1 MKQKGFTLIE
11 LLVVV
16 AIIGTLSAIGVVAF
30 DGYTKNAKDTAVKQ
44 NCKYVISKIN
54 ETLGFCS
61 FNPSESVPLMSIG
74 GRTTIENVSC
84 NKNSTNLGQFLIK
97 IINHVNNDGLDNP
110 FGNVGG
116 MKGSAF
122 GPIGA
127 HQQSSGLAWK
137 KLMLSNS
144 YDKLSLGRCVVQY
157 DTGSLGT
164 DEIGVTGF
172 YEQGSSRCGGTNN
185 ICEAKKMTQ
194 TFKTFDPRWE
204 IKASH

>member
-16 AIIGTLSAIGVVAF
+16 AIIGILAAVGVVAY

-44 NCKYVISKIN
+44 NCEYVLSKIN

-61 FNPSESVPLMSIG
+61 FNPNKTVSLMSIG
-74 GRTTIENVSC
+74 GRSTIENVPC
-84 NKNSTNLGQFLIK
+84 DKGSTNLGQFLIK
-97 IINHVNNDGLDNP
+97 IINHVNNEGLENP

-116 MKGSAF
+116 SKDCAH

-127 HQQSSGLAWK
+127 HQPSSGKTWK
-137 KLMLSNS
+137 DLMLSNNYKS
-144 YDKLSLGRCVVQY
+144 TMLGRCVVQF

-164 DEIGVTGF
+164 DEIGITGF
-172 YEQGSSRCGGTNN
+172 YDQGSRRCGGTNN

-194 TFKTFDPRWE
+194 TLKTFDPR
-204 IKASH
+204 